1 MKPKRQPKKPAAEII
16 LDLDQ
21 EGRAAVAWW
30 TLDAAEILRT
40 LGPAEGIYRNLNDN
54 PYCG

>member
-1 MKPKRQPKKPAAEII
+1 MKPKRQPKRPAVEII
-16 LDLDQ
+16 LDDQ
-21 EGRAAVAWW
+21 GRASVAWW
-30 TLDAAEILRT
+30 TLDAAAILST